1 MSILLS
7 ALGSWLAI
15 NLAIVAAMHFKPF
28 GARLRRWPGPGP
40 VAFARPRRRPF

>member
-15 NLAIVAAMHFKPF
+15 NLAIVAAMHFKLF
-28 GARLRRWPGPGP
+28 GARRWPGPGP
-40 VAFARPRRRPF
+40 VAFARPRHRPF